1 VLDDGVRNMKVF
13 RLFIGGNIHRV
24 YLHLML
30 SQKRVSK
37 EFYQPLMLVKTFEN
51 VFLVV
56 QTTFQKK
63 LTQSGLYNPDSSHG
77 FQIL

>member
-1 VLDDGVRNMKVF
+1 VLDDGVRIMKVF

-37 EFYQPLMLVKTFEN
+37 EFYQPLMLVKTFEI

>member
-1 VLDDGVRNMKVF
+1 VLDDGVRIMKVF

-77 FQIL
+77 FRIL

>member
-1 VLDDGVRNMKVF
+1 M
-13 RLFIGGNIHRV
+13 HRV

-56 QTTFQKK
+56 QTIVQNI
-63 LTQSGLYNPDSSHG
+63 LTQIGLYNLETSHG
-77 FQIL
+77 FRIM